1 MPSLILVPA
10 YGRDYQGKD
19 AVLAGFK
26 SGQDFRI
33 IDYFNGLDGKYT
45 SSRDVN
51 QLIASGFTHLEI
63 RYKKLTR
70 CIFIDI
76 RTL

>member
-45 SSRDVN
+45 SFRDVN
-51 QLIASGFTHLEI
+51 QFIDLGFTHLEI

-76 RTL
+76 RKL